1 MPRAKPRAT
10 GDGRPLLYATAG
22 LVVLLSVVPMA
33 RLLVEAVLP
42 GGGPSLQ
49 PLREVLS
56 DPATWRATRHS
67 LEVGVAG
74 TLLATLIGG
83 TAALLFT
90 LTDIRA
96 KGPLV
101 FAFVLP
107 LMIPPQIAALSWLQV
122 FGPSSVMLKMLGLAP
137 PLGSPNPLYSR
148 EGIVLL
154 LGTHFAPLVFL
165 SLRAGLRALPKEL
178 VEAARASGARAPAT
192 VARIVLPVMTPPLVA
207 GVALTFVSCIG
218 NFGIPAL
225 LGIPANYQVL
235 TTLIFQRL
243 ATFGPDVLSQVA
255 ILSVLIGLIAGAG
268 IAVQG
273 WMLKRKDYRL
283 AGGGGEGLPFELG
296 RRRGWIEVAAWAY
309 VLAVLVI
316 PILAMVFTAL
326 VSGYGVPLTFD
337 TATLDNFRFILFD
350 HAASARAFRNSLS
363 LSAAAAVIL
372 VPVCVVL
379 AYFIVLRR
387 DPLARALN
395 FAAEMPYALPGVVL
409 AVAAILI
416 FIQPLPL
423 TGGTIYNTV
432 WIILFA
438 YVARFLTLELRPI
451 IAGYHQLDP
460 SLEEAARM
468 CGAGILRRL
477 WAIVLP
483 LVAPAATAGA
493 MLVFMQALNEL
504 TVSALLWSSGA
515 ETLGVVVYNLES
527 GGFTTKATA
536 VAVLAVAATV
546 AVMLA
551 LTLLAGRLPRGTL
564 PWQK

>member
-1 MPRAKPRAT
+1 MPRAKSRAT

-49 PLREVLS
+49 PLRDVLS

-67 LEVGVAG
+67 LEIGFAG
-74 TLLATLIGG
+74 TALATLIGAM
-83 TAALLFT
+83 AALLFT

-122 FGPSSVMLKMLGLAP
+122 FGPSSVLLKMLGLAP

-165 SLRAGLRALPKEL
+165 SLRAGLRSLPKEL

-192 VARIVLPVMTPPLVA
+192 VVRIVLPVMTPPLVA

-225 LGIPANYQVL
+225 LGIPANYPVL

-283 AGGGGEGLPFELG
+283 QGGGGEGLPFELG
-296 RRRGWIEVAAWAY
+296 RRRGWIEAAAWTY

-326 VSGYGVPLTFD
+326 VSGYGVPLTFE

-350 HAASARAFRNSLS
+350 HDASARAFRNSLS
-363 LSAAAAVIL
+363 LSAAAALIL

-387 DPLARALN
+387 DPVARALN

-460 SLEEAARM
+460 ALEEAARM

-477 WAIVLP
+477 WSVVLP

-493 MLVFMQALNEL
+493 LLVFMQALNEL

-551 LTLLAGRLPRGTL
+551 LTLLAGRLPKGTL

>member
-1 MPRAKPRAT
+1 MAHAKARLT
-10 GDGRPLLYATAG
+10 DDGRPLLYATAG

-74 TLLATLIGG
+74 TLLASLIGG
-83 TAALLFT
+83 AAALLFT

-101 FAFVLP
+101 FVFVLP

-122 FGPSSVMLKMLGLAP
+122 FGPSSVMLKMLGMAP
-137 PLGSPNPLYSR
+137 PLGSSNPLYSR

-207 GVALTFVSCIG
+207 GVALTFVSCVG

-268 IAVQG
+268 IALQG
-273 WMLKRKDYRL
+273 WMLKRRDFRL
-283 AGGGGEGLPFELG
+283 VGGGGDGLPFELG
-296 RRRGWIEVAAWAY
+296 GRRGWIEAATWTY

-326 VSGYGVPLTFD
+326 VAGYGVPLTSE
-337 TATLDNFRFILFD
+337 TATLDNFRFILFEHD
-350 HAASARAFRNSLS
+350 ASARAFRNSLS
-363 LSAAAAVIL
+363 LSAAAALML

-460 SLEEAARM
+460 ALEEAARM

-477 WAIVLP
+477 WSIVLP

-493 MLVFMQALNEL
+493 LLVFMQALNEL

>member
-1 MPRAKPRAT
+1 MAPFMPRANSRAT
-10 GDGRPLLYATAG
+10 GDGRGLLYATAG

-74 TLLATLIGG
+74 TLLATLIGAA
-83 TAALLFT
+83 AALLFT

-165 SLRAGLRALPKEL
+165 SLRAGLRALPKDL

-283 AGGGGEGLPFELG
+283 EGGGGEGLPFELG
-296 RRRGWIEVAAWAY
+296 RRRGWIEAATWTY

-316 PILAMVFTAL
+316 PILAMLFTAL
-326 VSGYGVPLTFD
+326 VSGYGVPLTLE

-350 HAASARAFRNSLS
+350 HDASARAFRLVEPTPDA
-363 LSAAAAVIL
+363 LDALQSACTTSRYHEDL
-372 VPVCVVL
+372 VDN
-379 AYFIVLRR
+379 VLRDLAAQGIEMGER
-387 DPLARALN
+387 DVRQ
-395 FAAEMPYALPGVVL
+395 VL
-409 AVAAILI
+409 AVRSC
-416 FIQPLPL
+416 PLCGCSV
-423 TGGTIYNTV
+423 T
-432 WIILFA
+432 
-438 YVARFLTLELRPI
+438 ART
-451 IAGYHQLDP
+451 Q
-460 SLEEAARM
+460 M
-468 CGAGILRRL
+468 
-477 WAIVLP
+477 
-483 LVAPAATAGA
+483 PATP
-493 MLVFMQALNEL
+493 E
-504 TVSALLWSSGA
+504 
-515 ETLGVVVYNLES
+515 
-527 GGFTTKATA
+527 
-536 VAVLAVAATV
+536 
-546 AVMLA
+546 
-551 LTLLAGRLPRGTL
+551 
-564 PWQK
+564 

>member
-1 MPRAKPRAT
+1 MAQSDQPIA

-22 LVVLLSVVPMA
+22 LVALLSVLPMG
-33 RLLVEAVLP
+33 RLLLEAVLP
-42 GGGPSLQ
+42 GGTPSAA
-49 PLREVLS
+49 PLIEVMS
-56 DPATWRATRHS
+56 SPATWRATRHS
-67 LEVGVAG
+67 LEVGIAG
-74 TLLATLIGG
+74 TLVATAIGAA
-83 TAALLFT
+83 AALLFT

-96 KGPLV
+96 KGALI
-101 FAFVLP
+101 FCFVLP

-122 FGPSSVMLKMLGLAP
+122 FGPSSVLLKMVGLAP
-137 PLGSPNPLYSR
+137 PLGSANPLYSR

-154 LGTHFAPLVFL
+154 LGVHFAPLVFL
-165 SLRAGLRALPKEL
+165 ALRAGLRALPREL

-192 VARIVLPVMTPPLVA
+192 VLQIVLPVMTPPLIA

-243 ATFGPDVLSQVA
+243 ATFGPDVLAQVA
-255 ILSVLIGLIAGAG
+255 ILSVLIGSIAAAG
-268 IAVQG
+268 IALQG
-273 WMLKRKDYRL
+273 WMLKRRDYRL
-283 AGGGGEGLPFELG
+283 SGGGSSSLPFALG
-296 RRRGWIEVAAWAY
+296 RRRGPVEILTWGYA
-309 VLAVLVI
+309 LAVLVI
-316 PILAMVFTAL
+316 PLLAMIFTAL
-326 VSGYGVPLTFD
+326 VPGYGMPLNLD
-337 TATLDNFRFILFD
+337 TATLDNFQFVLSEHDATR
-350 HAASARAFRNSLS
+350 RAFRNSLG
-363 LSAAAAVIL
+363 LSAAAAALL

-387 DPLARALN
+387 DRLARTLN
-395 FAAEMPYALPGVVL
+395 FVAEMPYALPGVVL

-423 TGGTIYNTV
+423 VGVSLYNTI
-432 WIILFA
+432 WILLFA
-438 YVARFLTLELRPI
+438 YLARFLTLELRPI
-451 IAGYHQLDP
+451 VAGYHQLDP
-460 SLEEAARM
+460 ALEEAARM
-468 CGAGILRRL
+468 CGARIVRRL
-477 WAIVLP
+477 TAIVLP
-483 LVAPAATAGA
+483 LVAPAAVAGA
-493 MLVFMQALNEL
+493 LLVFMQALNEL

-546 AVMLA
+546 AAMLA
-551 LTLLAGRLPRGTL
+551 LTLFAGRLPRGTL

>member
-1 MPRAKPRAT
+1 MAHAKARLT
-10 GDGRPLLYATAG
+10 DDGRPLLYATAG

-56 DPATWRATRHS
+56 DPATWRATWHS

-74 TLLATLIGG
+74 TLLASLIGG
-83 TAALLFT
+83 AAALLFT

-101 FAFVLP
+101 FVFVLP

-122 FGPSSVMLKMLGLAP
+122 FGPSSVMLKMLGMAP
-137 PLGSPNPLYSR
+137 PLGSSNPLYSR

-192 VARIVLPVMTPPLVA
+192 VTRIVLPVMTPPLVA
-207 GVALTFVSCIG
+207 GVALTFVSCVG

-268 IAVQG
+268 IALQG
-273 WMLKRKDYRL
+273 WMLKRRDFRL
-283 AGGGGEGLPFELG
+283 VGGGGDGLPFELG
-296 RRRGWIEVAAWAY
+296 GRRGWIEAATWTY

-326 VSGYGVPLTFD
+326 VAGYGVPLTSE
-337 TATLDNFRFILFD
+337 TATLDNFRFILFEHD
-350 HAASARAFRNSLS
+350 ASARAFRNSLS
-363 LSAAAAVIL
+363 LSAAAALML

-460 SLEEAARM
+460 ALEEAARM

-477 WAIVLP
+477 WSIVLP

-493 MLVFMQALNEL
+493 LLVFMQALNEL

>member
-1 MPRAKPRAT
+1 M
-10 GDGRPLLYATAG
+10 LYATAG
-22 LVVLLSVVPMA
+22 LVVLLSVVPML

-49 PLREVLS
+49 PLRDVLS
-56 DPATWRATRHS
+56 DQATWRATRHS
-67 LEVGVAG
+67 LEVGIAG
-74 TLLATLIGG
+74 TVLATLIGG
-83 TAALLFT
+83 AAALLFT

-101 FAFVLP
+101 FTFVLP

-122 FGPSSVMLKMLGLAP
+122 FGPSSVLLKMLGLAP

-165 SLRAGLRALPKEL
+165 SLRAGLRALPKDL
-178 VEAARASGARAPAT
+178 VEAARAAGARAPAT
-192 VARIVLPVMTPPLVA
+192 VARIVLPLMTPPLVA

-255 ILSVLIGLIAGAG
+255 ILSVLIGLIASAG

-273 WMLKRKDYRL
+273 WILKRKDYRL
-283 AGGGGEGLPFELG
+283 AGGDGEGLPFELG
-296 RRRGWIEVAAWAY
+296 RRRGWIEAATWTY

-326 VSGYGVPLTFD
+326 VSGYGVPLTFE

-350 HAASARAFRNSLS
+350 HDASTRAFRNSLS
-363 LSAAAAVIL
+363 LSAAAAIIL

-387 DPLARALN
+387 DPLARMLN

-438 YVARFLTLELRPI
+438 YIARFLTLELRPI

-460 SLEEAARM
+460 ALEEAARM
-468 CGAGILRRL
+468 CGASILRRL
-477 WAIVLP
+477 WSVVLP

-493 MLVFMQALNEL
+493 LLVFMQALNEL

-536 VAVLAVAATV
+536 VAVLAVTATV

>member
-1 MPRAKPRAT
+1 MARAKSRTT
-10 GDGRPLLYATAG
+10 GDGRGLLYATAG

-49 PLREVLS
+49 PLREVLG

-83 TAALLFT
+83 AAALLFT

-268 IAVQG
+268 IALQG
-273 WMLKRKDYRL
+273 WMLKRRDYRL
-283 AGGGGEGLPFELG
+283 EGGGGDGLPFELG
-296 RRRGWIEVAAWAY
+296 RRRGWIEAATWTY

-326 VSGYGVPLTFD
+326 VSGYGVPLTLE

-350 HAASARAFRNSLS
+350 HDASARAFRNSLS
-363 LSAAAAVIL
+363 LSAAAALLL

-438 YVARFLTLELRPI
+438 YIARFLTLELRPI
-451 IAGYHQLDP
+451 VAGYHQLDP

-493 MLVFMQALNEL
+493 LLVFMQALNEL

>member
-1 MPRAKPRAT
+1 MARAKSRTT
-10 GDGRPLLYATAG
+10 GDGRGLLYATAG

-49 PLREVLS
+49 PLREVLG

-83 TAALLFT
+83 AAALLFT

-137 PLGSPNPLYSR
+137 PLGSQNPLYSR

-273 WMLKRKDYRL
+273 WMLKRRDYRL
-283 AGGGGEGLPFELG
+283 EGGGGDGLPFELG
-296 RRRGWIEVAAWAY
+296 RRRGWIEAATWTY

-326 VSGYGVPLTFD
+326 VSGYGVPLTLE

-350 HAASARAFRNSLS
+350 HDASARAFRNSLS
-363 LSAAAAVIL
+363 LSAAAALLL

-438 YVARFLTLELRPI
+438 YIARFLTLELRPI
-451 IAGYHQLDP
+451 VAGYHQLDP

-493 MLVFMQALNEL
+493 LLVFMQALNEL

>member
-1 MPRAKPRAT
+1 MTLHKARLI
-10 GDGRPLLYATAG
+10 GEGRPLLYATAG
-22 LVVLLSVVPMA
+22 LVVLLSVVPML
-33 RLLVEAVLP
+33 RLLVEAVWP
-42 GGGPSLQ
+42 SGGLSLQ

-56 DPATWRATRHS
+56 DSATWRATRHS
-67 LEVGVAG
+67 LEVGIAG
-74 TLLATLIGG
+74 TLLATVIGSA
-83 TAALLFT
+83 AALLFT
-90 LTDIRA
+90 LSDIRA

-122 FGPSSVMLKMLGLAP
+122 FGPSSVLLKILGLAP

-148 EGIVLL
+148 AGIVLL

-165 SLRAGLRALPKEL
+165 SLRAGLRALPRDL

-192 VARIVLPVMTPPLVA
+192 VVRIVLPVMMPPLVA

-255 ILSVLIGLIAGAG
+255 ILSVLIGVIAGSG

-273 WMLKRKDYRL
+273 WMLTRKDYRL
-283 AGGGGEGLPFELG
+283 SGGGGDGLPFALG
-296 RRRGWIEVAAWAY
+296 RWRGWIEAAAWGY
-309 VLAVLVI
+309 GLAVLVI
-316 PILAMVFTAL
+316 PLLAMLCTAL
-326 VSGYGVPLTFD
+326 VVGYGVPLTVE

-350 HAASARAFRNSLS
+350 HDASARAFRNSMS
-363 LSAAAAVIL
+363 LSAAAALIL
-372 VPVCVVL
+372 VPLCVVL
-379 AYFIVLRR
+379 AYFLVLKR

-395 FAAEMPYALPGVVL
+395 VAAEMPYALPGVVL

-451 IAGYHQLDP
+451 IAGCHQLDP
-460 SLEEAARM
+460 ALEEAARM

-477 WAIVLP
+477 WSIVLP
-483 LVAPAATAGA
+483 LLAPAATAGA
-493 MLVFMQALNEL
+493 LLVFMQALNEL

>member
-1 MPRAKPRAT
+1 MPRAKSRAT
-10 GDGRPLLYATAG
+10 GDGRGLLYATAG

-67 LEVGVAG
+67 LEVGFAG
-74 TLLATLIGG
+74 TLLATLIGAV
-83 TAALLFT
+83 AALLFT

-137 PLGSPNPLYSR
+137 SLGSPNPLYSR

-165 SLRAGLRALPKEL
+165 SLRAGLRGLPKDL

-283 AGGGGEGLPFELG
+283 EGGGGEGLPFELG
-296 RRRGWIEVAAWAY
+296 RRRGWIEAVTWTY

-316 PILAMVFTAL
+316 PILAMLFTAL
-326 VSGYGVPLTFD
+326 VSGYGVPLTFE
-337 TATLDNFRFILFD
+337 TATLDNFRFILVEHD
-350 HAASARAFRNSLS
+350 ASARAFRNSLS
-363 LSAAAAVIL
+363 LSAAAALLL

-387 DPLARALN
+387 DPLARTLN

-451 IAGYHQLDP
+451 VAGYHQLDP
-460 SLEEAARM
+460 ALEEAARM

-477 WAIVLP
+477 WSVVLP

-493 MLVFMQALNEL
+493 LLVFMQALNEL